1 MPAKVG
7 LRRVEEREATEVS
20 EARSHENA
28 VGRNTPTSRTV
39 GKKTNAYRA
48 RRLQQSQCP
57 HDPPKRFERRENA
70 RIPGQ
75 AAWNPN
81 STRRPR
87 SESCGSDPGAYEV
100 RVHAVS
106 YEWQRSIGRIAR
118 LVHRETARSRGDQGR
133 ALAGRKLEAPP
144 DAGHG
149 WREGESVREYVQA
162 IKSSRVFGPWVSARR
177 FKIRLKA
184 FSDSRPSGLYGC
196 GDAGVL

>member
-1 MPAKVG
+1 
-7 LRRVEEREATEVS
+7 
-20 EARSHENA
+20 
-28 VGRNTPTSRTV
+28 
-39 GKKTNAYRA
+39 
-48 RRLQQSQCP
+48 
-57 HDPPKRFERRENA
+57 
-70 RIPGQ
+70 
-75 AAWNPN
+75 
-81 STRRPR
+81 
-87 SESCGSDPGAYEV
+87 V

-184 FSDSRPSGLYGC
+184 FSDSRPSRLYGW
-196 GDAGVL
+196 GDAGVLWLAGSTFDSPSARSVIRASASGGRRPTRACLRVTMRTSESDTVR